1 MAIHSIESSKFT
13 QPSPP
18 SAAVNNATAELRQPN
33 SLLTTEKNGAAKS
46 DQTLEASN
54 KHALKPDSDTEASI
68 AAAIEKLNKFVG
80 GANAELQFT
89 LDTDA
94 DLTVVKI
101 MDKETK
107 QLIRQFPSAEAVQI
121 AKVLDKLQGLLIRD
135 QA

>member
-1 MAIHSIESSKFT
+1 MAIQSIESSKFA
-13 QPSPP
+13 QQSPP
-18 SAAVNNATAELRQPN
+18 ISTANSVQAELRQPN
-33 SLLTTEKNGAAKS
+33 SPLATEKDRVAKTEQS
-46 DQTLEASN
+46 LETSN
-54 KHALKPDSDTEASI
+54 KINSESDSDTEASI

-89 LDTDA
+89 LDKDA

-101 MDKETK
+101 LDKETK

-135 QA
+135 KA